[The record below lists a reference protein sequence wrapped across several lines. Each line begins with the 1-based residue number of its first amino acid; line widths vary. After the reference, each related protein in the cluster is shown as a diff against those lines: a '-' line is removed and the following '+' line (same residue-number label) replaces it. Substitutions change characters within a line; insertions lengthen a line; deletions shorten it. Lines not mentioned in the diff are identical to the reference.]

1 MWGDSDKIVKIFPP
15 CDTQDLVDSTSLT
28 AKRVN
33 AVMSIAQFRPEKN
46 HEWQLKIW
54 KAALPK
60 LPKDAVLYMCGGVRG
75 DSDMALL
82 NDLKKMA

>member
-1 MWGDSDKIVKIFPP
+1 
-15 CDTQDLVDSTSLT
+15 
-28 AKRVN
+28 
-33 AVMSIAQFRPEKN
+33 MSIAQFRPEKN

-60 LPKDAVLYMCGGVRG
+60 LPSDAKFYMCGGVRG

-82 NDLKKMA
+82 NDLKKMAQDMKIDGSVEFVVG